1 MSGKNISDSGIS
13 KRLRQFLIV
22 CHSVCDKFRLLCSIV
37 DEKRMMHTCNNRFSV
52 FLTFLCLFQNPLQKL
67 VTDHTVACAPV
78 CNRSVYIFCIHFRIK
93 HQQRESIG
101 MKNIGKT
108 SLGSFRVI
116 FVCIVL
122 DLIIVLIFLRAVTVI
137 RIDFLE
143 LIQRSVQICP

>member
-1 MSGKNISDSGIS
+1 MSGKDIADPGVC
-13 KRLRQFLIV
+13 KGFRQLFITGYSI
-22 CHSVCDKFRLLCSIV
+22 CNKFRLLRRIVYQERVMHAGNDRLSILL
-37 DEKRMMHTCNNRFSV
+37 S
-52 FLTFLCLFQNPLQKL
+52 FLCFFQNPLQKL
-67 VTDHTVACAPV
+67 VTDHTVARAPV
-78 CNRSVYIFCIHFRIK
+78 CIRSVYIFCIHFRIK